1 MNQLT
6 ENEKNLKSAIL
17 TLACIVDILQKKD
30 ENSYGENIT
39 KQIAKEKLND
49 LITILKEM

>member
-1 MNQLT
+1 MNNLT

-17 TLACIVDILQKKD
+17 TLACIVDILQKGD
-30 ENSYGENIT
+30 SYEENFK

-49 LITILKEM
+49 LITLLKEM